1 MRRAFLIA
9 ATLVVAIITV
19 LVVLPSFIDLNRYR
33 GQVAAVIEKTLH
45 RKVTVGA
52 IRLGLLGGPRLRLD
66 DVTIADRAEAGGKP
80 AVVAKGLDIRLRLIP
95 LLSRRIVVAK
105 LTIREPT
112 IHLTIAKDGSTNF
125 SDLVSTTP
133 PARTKA
139 PLLMPGE
146 SQPPPKAPAPAAGP
160 QRPASDM
167 SITRLDI
174 EDATFTVTD
183 HYTTGG
189 ATLTHRLED
198 LDIRLRDVSLTS
210 PIGFDVAGT
219 VVRKTRQPFRL
230 KGTMGPIGATPSA
243 ARLPVTVSV
252 RTTGLDLAPLQP
264 YVGDLLPI
272 TILAG
277 SVTSDITLTRKIPE
291 KLAAKGT
298 LRFEA
303 MDFTQTATGYRP
315 PKPLTLDVDLS
326 IQVDLAADT
335 IKAER
340 LRLTI
345 GGSTVTASGTVAKA
359 RTAPELDVHVTSGG
373 AALEDFT
380 QLDPYLPNRL
390 PRGLKLSGPVAL
402 DVAFKGTL
410 SSFTARGSVDAKRS
424 SLAWKELVS
433 KGSGVPAALRFDAS
447 YDGEHLTLR
456 ETHLDLF
463 TLTLDASGRVTN
475 LARPTVDLKL
485 STNTVSLASWER
497 FVPALKEH
505 PLKGEVSFSG
515 EVVGSISDPTKS
527 RLDGKLIVSNV
538 GPIEEIFTL
547 APALKASWPSDL
559 ALAGTATAEVT
570 FRGSMQA
577 FDIDVKA
584 DLTEGDFRYGEL
596 MKKPR
601 GERAS
606 LTVRG
611 RYRGDDVTIER
622 IALSIKD
629 LEVTGRGSITNLEDP
644 VIDLDLTT
652 SRVDLARWAPAGTRL
667 TGKVSLAVGAKGHL
681 LKPERLDFT
690 QAKITAS
697 GIGPLDTLLK
707 TLPSIRAALPDGF
720 RMSGQAD
727 VSISFSGTYPYLA
740 GRAVVDLT
748 KAGLVHPGWIV
759 KPTGQPARLA
769 VEGRYTA
776 DAFVLKNFEVIL
788 GKDWIRGAAQVVDL
802 NQPRGSISLASSPIR
817 IERLAETLPVL
828 KRYDLAGSI
837 SVDVHIKGDTAKLK
851 EAQAKGTVDVR
862 GLRARLPQLAAPLE
876 KMTATLELKGQEAVL
891 RRFTMSYGDSVLS
904 LAATVRG
911 FDAPD
916 ISFALDAPSLV
927 LHQWTIPKK
936 PRALKRPPKADHLS
950 DPPSTPRILLVK
962 ATERANGGLL
972 AWFKRIN
979 ARGDVR
985 ARRVVY
991 KEWLLDN
998 LQAKTSLRR
1007 GVFILN
1013 HLTFGLHGGRYD
1025 GSAVVDLDP
1034 ASAGFSLQSSLVG
1047 VDVNN
1052 LLSAHAQLPNT
1063 LWGRLQATLDIKGRG
1078 HTAETLMPT
1087 LAGRGQVTVTDGH
1100 INMALARDLLNNMP
1114 VLKLV
1119 GLVPGFQKLNTC
1131 TTQYTRQETT
1141 PFKTLTLPV
1150 SINRGVAA
1158 VAPST
1163 LVLDSQDIDVVTG
1176 PNPGFIDLPRQEIHL
1191 RNIRAVFSRELT
1203 DQCLGADA
1211 KQILADQ
1218 YGRMTFPFT
1227 IDGSFR
1233 GGRFPKPRPDE
1244 RFLLNA
1250 IQRAVA
1256 GKFLQKVF
1264 GGGSRQPAPQQPGQQ
1279 PTQPSPQLPIPGNIE
1294 DLLKI
1299 IR

>member
-1 MRRAFLIA
+1 M
-9 ATLVVAIITV
+9 
-19 LVVLPSFIDLNRYR
+19 
-33 GQVAAVIEKTLH
+33 
-45 RKVTVGA
+45 
-52 IRLGLLGGPRLRLD
+52 
-66 DVTIADRAEAGGKP
+66 
-80 AVVAKGLDIRLRLIP
+80 
-95 LLSRRIVVAK
+95 
-105 LTIREPT
+105 
-112 IHLTIAKDGSTNF
+112 
-125 SDLVSTTP
+125 
-133 PARTKA
+133 
-139 PLLMPGE
+139 
-146 SQPPPKAPAPAAGP
+146 
-160 QRPASDM
+160 
-167 SITRLDI
+167 
-174 EDATFTVTD
+174 
-183 HYTTGG
+183 
-189 ATLTHRLED
+189 
-198 LDIRLRDVSLTS
+198 
-210 PIGFDVAGT
+210 
-219 VVRKTRQPFRL
+219 
-230 KGTMGPIGATPSA
+230 
-243 ARLPVTVSV
+243 
-252 RTTGLDLAPLQP
+252 
-264 YVGDLLPI
+264 
-272 TILAG
+272 
-277 SVTSDITLTRKIPE
+277 
-291 KLAAKGT
+291 
-298 LRFEA
+298 
-303 MDFTQTATGYRP
+303 
-315 PKPLTLDVDLS
+315 
-326 IQVDLAADT
+326 
-335 IKAER
+335 
-340 LRLTI
+340 
-345 GGSTVTASGTVAKA
+345 
-359 RTAPELDVHVTSGG
+359 
-373 AALEDFT
+373 
-380 QLDPYLPNRL
+380 
-390 PRGLKLSGPVAL
+390 
-402 DVAFKGTL
+402 
-410 SSFTARGSVDAKRS
+410 
-424 SLAWKELVS
+424 
-433 KGSGVPAALRFDAS
+433 
-447 YDGEHLTLR
+447 
-456 ETHLDLF
+456 
-463 TLTLDASGRVTN
+463 
-475 LARPTVDLKL
+475 
-485 STNTVSLASWER
+485 
-497 FVPALKEH
+497 
-505 PLKGEVSFSG
+505 
-515 EVVGSISDPTKS
+515 
-527 RLDGKLIVSNV
+527 
-538 GPIEEIFTL
+538 
-547 APALKASWPSDL
+547 
-559 ALAGTATAEVT
+559 
-570 FRGSMQA
+570 
-577 FDIDVKA
+577 
-584 DLTEGDFRYGEL
+584 
-596 MKKPR
+596 
-601 GERAS
+601 
-606 LTVRG
+606 
-611 RYRGDDVTIER
+611 
-622 IALSIKD
+622 
-629 LEVTGRGSITNLEDP
+629 
-644 VIDLDLTT
+644 
-652 SRVDLARWAPAGTRL
+652 
-667 TGKVSLAVGAKGHL
+667 
-681 LKPERLDFT
+681 
-690 QAKITAS
+690 
-697 GIGPLDTLLK
+697 
-707 TLPSIRAALPDGF
+707 
-720 RMSGQAD
+720 
-727 VSISFSGTYPYLA
+727 
-740 GRAVVDLT
+740 VDLT
-748 KAGLVHPGWIV
+748 KAGLAHPGWIV

-788 GKDWIRGAAQVVDL
+788 GKDWIRGAAQVVNL

-911 FDAPD
+911 FDAPI

-936 PRALKRPPKADHLS
+936 PRALKKPPRAYHPS

-962 ATERANGGLL
+962 ATERTSGGLF
-972 AWFKRIN
+972 AWFKKIN
-979 ARGDVR
+979 ASGDVR

-1034 ASAGFSLQSSLVG
+1034 ASARFSLQSSLVG

-1052 LLSAHAQLPNT
+1052 LLSAHARMPNT
-1063 LWGRLQATLDIKGRG
+1063 LWGRLQARLDIKGRG

-1244 RFLLNA
+1244 RFLLDA

-1264 GGGSRQPAPQQPGQQ
+1264 GGGSTQTAPQQPGQQ
-1279 PTQPSPQLPIPGNIE
+1279 PTQPGSQLPIPGNIE